1 MSVAEDIKDL
11 LVEVDNDFTPHL
23 SDKLN
28 LDVYCRKIAEKAVL
42 FTVREAGKISGLV
55 AVYCNDAAADSAFV
69 TMVAVRK
76 AARSTGLGTALL
88 RNSIAYAARA
98 GFKTMRLEIY
108 KTNPGLR
115 FYYGRLGFT
124 VSNESDMS
132 VFMELDLLSYQSYR
146 LGTS

>member
-11 LVEVDNDFTPHL
+11 LVEVDNDFTPRL
-23 SDKLN
+23 SVKLDF
-28 LDVYCRKIAEKAVL
+28 DVYCRKIAEKAVL
-42 FTVREAGKISGLV
+42 FTVYEAGKISGLV
-55 AVYCNDAAADSAFV
+55 AVYCNDSAVDSAFV

-76 AARSTGLGTALL
+76 SARSTGLGSALL
-88 RNSIAYAARA
+88 RSSFAYAAKA

-115 FYYGRLGFT
+115 SFYGRLGFT
-124 VSNESDMS
+124 VASESDVS
-132 VFMELDLLSYQSYR
+132 VFMELDLFSHQSSR